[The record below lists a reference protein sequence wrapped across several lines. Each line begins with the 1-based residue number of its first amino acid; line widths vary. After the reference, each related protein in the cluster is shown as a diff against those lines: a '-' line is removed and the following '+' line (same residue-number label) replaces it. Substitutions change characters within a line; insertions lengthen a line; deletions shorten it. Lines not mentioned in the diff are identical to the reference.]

1 MVPERMVKN
10 PPWEEIMASVHRPGW
25 SHDLS
30 LVGLFLV
37 VVGIIAAAVPCM
49 KLLVDR
55 LFSLIW

>member
-1 MVPERMVKN
+1 
-10 PPWEEIMASVHRPGW
+10 MALVHRPDR

>member
-1 MVPERMVKN
+1 
-10 PPWEEIMASVHRPGW
+10 MALVHRPDRL
-25 SHDLS
+25 HDLS

-49 KLLVDR
+49 KFLVDR